1 MFDFMRRASNLSMTL
16 FRRASGAWLHDVVV
30 HTILALAAGA
40 AHTLAGASL
49 GALMVGLALHLGK
62 VAAEARSWH
71 AIVSHAH
78 PASRIRFRTTLGAF
92 AGSIGANAVLPAR
105 VGEALR
111 LGIMRRRVPGSTVST
126 IAGTIVLETAI
137 EVVFGLVVIG
147 AVLIAGRS
155 VGPVGSPTSFFASHL
170 VTLGAIGGAAIVLGI
185 IGWIMRRH
193 LARPARAMAQGM
205 SVVRAPR
212 QLLRGVMVWKLLAWT
227 FRFAAVYCFL
237 LAFHLGGGLWVVLLV
252 VAAQNLAGLLPL
264 APGSAGTQQAV
275 LAFALA
281 GTVSAAAVVGF
292 GVGMQLA
299 TALADVAI
307 GVVAVALVSSW
318 SDVGDAL
325 RPSRRRLAPVS

>member
-1 MFDFMRRASNLSMTL
+1 MRAVQS
-16 FRRASGAWLHDVVV
+16 
-30 HTILALAAGA
+30 ILALAVGA
-40 AHTLAGASL
+40 AHTLGGASL
-49 GALMVGLALHLGK
+49 GVLMVALALHLGK

-71 AIVSHAH
+71 AIVSSAH
-78 PASRIRFRTTLGAF
+78 PAGRVRFRTTLGAF
-92 AGSIGANAVLPAR
+92 AGAIGANAVLPAR

-111 LGIMRRRVPGSTVST
+111 LGIMRRRVSGATVAT

-137 EVVFGLVVIG
+137 EVVFGLGVISV
-147 AVLIAGRS
+147 VLIAGRS
-155 VGPVGSPTSFFASHL
+155 VGPVSSPIAVVLSHPVAL
-170 VTLGAIGGAAIVLGI
+170 AAIGAGAVVLGI
-185 IGWIMRRH
+185 IGWVLRQR
-193 LARPARAMAQGM
+193 LARITASMAQGM
-205 SVVRAPR
+205 SVVRSPG
-212 QLLRGVMVWKLLAWT
+212 QLLRGVMAWKLLAWT

-264 APGSAGTQQAV
+264 APGSAGTQQAA

-299 TALADVAI
+299 TALADVVI

-318 SDVGDAL
+318 SDLGDAL
-325 RPSRRRLAPVS
+325 RPSRRRLVSAS